1 MLMMMMTLSGIHCR
15 MSSTWRSVIPMP
27 LAAEDPQILTR
38 FPCLAEIRGGVSHSD
53 LQRELVMHQS
63 RLSKLVDKLLE
74 EKWLR
79 VVPKPGGD
87 RRMRFVQT
95 TPKAVRVMRLV
106 EDELARALHVESTV
120 RRRRKQPAIV
130 PGQMALLIEAEL

>member
-1 MLMMMMTLSGIHCR
+1 MMMMTLSGIHCR

-38 FPCLAEIRGGVSHSD
+38 FLCLADIKGGICHAD
-53 LQRELVMHQS
+53 LQSELRLLQS
-63 RLSKLVDKLLE
+63 RVSKLTDRLLE
-74 EKWLR
+74 LKWVR
-79 VVPKPGGD
+79 VVPKPAGD

-130 PGQMALLIEAEL
+130 PGQRSFLTGTEL

>member
-1 MLMMMMTLSGIHCR
+1 MMMMTLSGIHCR

-38 FPCLAEIRGGVSHSD
+38 FLCLADIKGSICHAD
-53 LQRELVMHQS
+53 LQSELRLLQS
-63 RLSKLVDKLLE
+63 RVSKLTDRLLE
-74 EKWLR
+74 LKWVR

-95 TPKAVRVMRLV
+95 TPKAVRVMRSV
-106 EDELARALHVESTV
+106 EAELASALNVQSAA
-120 RRRRKQPAIV
+120 RPRRKQPAIV
-130 PGQMALLIEAEL
+130 PGQRSFLIGTEL

>member
-95 TPKAVRVMRLV
+95 TPKAVRVMRSV
-106 EDELARALHVESTV
+106 EAELASALNVQSAA
-120 RRRRKQPAIV
+120 RPRRKQIAIV
-130 PGQMALLIEAEL
+130 PGQMSLLRRTEL

>member
-1 MLMMMMTLSGIHCR
+1 
-15 MSSTWRSVIPMP
+15 MP

-38 FPCLAEIRGGVSHSD
+38 FLCLADIKGGICHAD
-53 LQRELVMHQS
+53 LQSELRLLQS
-63 RLSKLVDKLLE
+63 RVSKLTDRLLE
-74 EKWLR
+74 LKWVR
-79 VVPKPGGD
+79 VVPKPAGD